1 VELTLGTV
9 AILIGAGLATGFINA
24 VAGGGSAISLPVLE
38 ALLGATAANGTNR
51 IAILFANASAVLGYT
66 RGGAMPWRRVAGA
79 IPAAVVGAAV
89 GAWTATRLDNDAMKK
104 VFAFVL
110 VFIAVSVLTKP
121 TVWLK
126 ERNERAVRQPWRS
139 LVFFGIGFYGG
150 FVQAGVGFLLLAGL
164 VLAEGLDLVR
174 GNGAKVL
181 LILLYTPVAL
191 AFFAQA
197 AAVNWAVGLTMAIG
211 NTAGSYLA
219 ARLAVTRGARWIRW
233 LLVVVAVGAAVRM
246 LLA

>member
-1 VELTLGTV
+1 MELTAGTV
-9 AILIGAGLATGFINA
+9 AVLVLAGLVAGFINA
-24 VAGGGSAISLPVLE
+24 VAGGGSAITLPVLE

-51 IAILFANASAVLGYT
+51 IAILFANAGAVVGYT

-79 IPAAVVGAAV
+79 IPATVLGAAA
-89 GAWTATRLDNDAMKK
+89 GAWTAARLDNDAMKK

-110 VFIAVSVLTKP
+110 VFIAISVLARP
-121 TVWLK
+121 GVWLK
-126 ERNERAVRQPWRS
+126 DREEQAVRQPWRS
-139 LVFFGIGFYGG
+139 LIFFAIGFYGG

-191 AFFAQA
+191 VFFARA
-197 AAVNWAVGLTMAIG
+197 SAVNWAVGLTLAVG
-211 NTAGSYLA
+211 NTAGAYLA
-219 ARLAVTRGARWIRW
+219 SRLAVAKGAPWIRW
-233 LLVVVAVGAAVRM
+233 LLVVVAIGAAVRM
-246 LLA
+246 LVG

>member
-1 VELTLGTV
+1 VELTWGTV
-9 AILIGAGLATGFINA
+9 AVLVGAGLATGFINA

-51 IAILFANASAVLGYT
+51 IAILFANASAVAGYT

-126 ERNERAVRQPWRS
+126 ERTERTVRQPWRS
-139 LVFFGIGFYGG
+139 IVFFGIGFYGG

-191 AFFAQA
+191 VFFAQA
-197 AAVNWAVGLTMAIG
+197 AAVDWKVGLTMAVG

-219 ARLAVTRGARWIRW
+219 ARLAVARGARWIRW

-246 LLA
+246 LVA